1 MAISG
6 DYISTYTGEQVDEK
20 LALAGTSLQQ
30 GIIKQTTGVSTTDLM
45 SQNAI
50 STNLYTLSGQID
62 DLIDGT
68 TTIDKATNA
77 DLATYAYGANFDK
90 IISTQ
95 ASPKGLWYYYLL
107 DI

>member
-45 SQNAI
+45 KPKMRFQ
-50 STNLYTLSGQID
+50 QIY
-62 DLIDGT
+62 IHCRG
-68 TTIDKATNA
+68 K
-77 DLATYAYGANFDK
+77 
-90 IISTQ
+90 
-95 ASPKGLWYYYLL
+95 
-107 DI
+107 